1 MLAANKVQD
10 TIPSASKMDTNTVV
24 GVGAQIIIH
33 VEIIS
38 TTAGRKMM
46 VLLIVILCTKVR
58 SRQW

>member
-24 GVGAQIIIH
+24 EVGAQIIIH

-58 SRQW
+58 SQQW